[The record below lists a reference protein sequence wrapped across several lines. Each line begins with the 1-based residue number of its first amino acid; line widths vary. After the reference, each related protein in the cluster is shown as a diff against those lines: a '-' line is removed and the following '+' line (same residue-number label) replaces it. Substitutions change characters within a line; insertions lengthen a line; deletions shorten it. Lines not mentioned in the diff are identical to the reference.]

1 MTKEGYDLQK
11 ISFYKSG
18 FTKNSLAFQIN
29 KAYVK
34 LLQKKNSDIL
44 SLISTLN
51 AFIFIKLESVSTL
64 HM

>member
-18 FTKNSLAFQIN
+18 FTKNCLAFQIN

-34 LLQKKNSDIL
+34 LLQKKKFRYTFFD
-44 SLISTLN
+44 LN
-51 AFIFIKLESVSTL
+51 FEYIHIY
-64 HM
+64 